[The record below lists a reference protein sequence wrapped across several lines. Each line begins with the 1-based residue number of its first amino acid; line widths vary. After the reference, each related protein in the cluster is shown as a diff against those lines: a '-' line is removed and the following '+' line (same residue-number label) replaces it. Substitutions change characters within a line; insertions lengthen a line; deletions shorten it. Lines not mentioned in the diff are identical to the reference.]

1 MGIDVANPSSQNNN
15 NGRHSRSSV
24 DVAPAA
30 TIISANV
37 MYSSTSVQVA
47 GLFVFYIAHDAL
59 QERMF
64 RYQGFEF
71 GFFMTLTEVIVML
84 VGSVAGGEV
93 TGLLTM
99 GRGRKRRRLSM
110 DVLMK
115 IALVGTFLALAHG
128 LGNTSLKYSP
138 YPLKVAFKSCKLVR
152 LQKAQCHVPCSSII
166 PPADC

>member
-24 DVAPAA
+24 DGAPAA

-93 TGLLTM
+93 TGLLTT

>member
-1 MGIDVANPSSQNNN
+1 MGLDVTSASSSNND
-15 NGRHSRSSV
+15 HHSV
-24 DVAPAA
+24 DGARTTA
-30 TIISANV
+30 
-37 MYSSTSVQVA
+37 VQVA

-84 VGSVAGGEV
+84 VGSVTGGEV
-93 TGLLTM
+93 TGLLAT
-99 GRGRKRRRLSM
+99 GRGSKRRRLPV

-152 LQKAQCHVPCSSII
+152 LPTALTCHACQAFVTIHSLLIVIRFCRYRP
-166 PPADC
+166 